1 MNTAIGQ
8 GFIQTTPLQIAL
20 MTSALVHP
28 QNVMYQ
34 PRLLRKVINSDSQI
48 NFDSRRALT
57 KLPFSKKNVE
67 LIKEWMS
74 QVVLKGTGV
83 NANIPEIAIA
93 GKTGTAED
101 PPRPNPHAWFTS
113 YAPAENP
120 QIVVT
125 VFVQG
130 GGHGGVKAA
139 AISRELIKTWNA
151 KRRAKS

>member
-1 MNTAIGQ
+1 MNMAIGQ

-20 MTSALVHP
+20 MTSALVNP
-28 QNVMYQ
+28 DNIMYQ
-34 PRLLRKVINSDSQI
+34 PRLLKKVINPDSEI
-48 NFDSRRALT
+48 SFDAKRALT
-57 KLPFSKKNVE
+57 KLPFSRKNINLV
-67 LIKEWMS
+67 KEWMR

-113 YAPAENP
+113 FAPAENP

-139 AISRELIKTWNA
+139 AIAREIIKTWDA